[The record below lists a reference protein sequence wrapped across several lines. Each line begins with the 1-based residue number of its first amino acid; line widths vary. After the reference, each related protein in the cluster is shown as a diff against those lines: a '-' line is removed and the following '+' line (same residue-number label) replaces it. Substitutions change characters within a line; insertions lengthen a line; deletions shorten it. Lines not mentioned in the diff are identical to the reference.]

1 MWGDRR
7 EPTQLFQQIFYFLV
21 AIVTLPNSQ
30 GSFKEATPTTNLTP
44 PPPPFFLLLW
54 SLLFGPLISQRHIYN
69 PLIPL
74 PPIYMF

>member
-7 EPTQLFQQIFYFLV
+7 EPTQLFQQIFYILV

-44 PPPPFFLLLW
+44 TPLFLLLW
-54 SLLFGPLISQRHIYN
+54 PLLFGPLISQRHIYN